1 MRRVLALLLVLSSHA
16 LAQPRVPLLDLAQ
29 EPGLSAADRTSVER
43 FLRMPVPRV
52 LALGPGG
59 AIGWQSLG
67 GPPEQIEQRA
77 LESCQRRTN
86 GAPCQVAV
94 RDLSVVLPGRAWNP
108 PPAPAGV
115 AISSPSRETLPD
127 PRFLYW
133 GPQQA
138 RGILVFAH
146 GRAGRGA
153 DSRGAQP
160 QSWTRRFN
168 NAGYDVWRFDR
179 HPASDEALP
188 AAGWLRGDLAELR
201 RRGYRHVIVAGQ
213 SRGGWNTLMVLDTPG
228 LADVHIAI
236 APAAHGDLGSQ
247 NRGNQ
252 VDELRTIVGRAA
264 GAAQARVAVANFRN
278 DDFDAD
284 PDRRGAL
291 FRELGAKS
299 AAFLFID
306 RPDGPTGHGAGVT
319 TAFNDRFGACLFRFA
334 TVTPAPTSC

>member
-1 MRRVLALLLVLSSHA
+1 MRWVVLFAMLASA
-16 LAQPRVPLLDLAQ
+16 AAAQPRPPLLDLAQ

-43 FLRMPVPRV
+43 FLRMSVPRV
-52 LALGPGG
+52 LAMGPGG

-67 GPPEQIEQRA
+67 GAPEQVEQRA
-77 LESCQRRTN
+77 LESCQRRTG

-94 RDLSVVLPGRAWNP
+94 RDLAIVLPGRAWTA
-108 PPAPAGV
+108 PAPPNGL
-115 AISSPSRETLPD
+115 AISSMSHETLPD
-127 PRFLYW
+127 PRFLWW

-138 RGILVFAH
+138 RGVLVWAH
-146 GRAGRGA
+146 GRAARGA
-153 DSRGAQP
+153 DSRGQQP
-160 QSWTRRFN
+160 QSWTRHFN

-179 HPASDEALP
+179 HPSSDEALP

-201 RRGYRHVIVAGQ
+201 RRGYRHVVMAGQ

-236 APAAHGDLGSQ
+236 APAAHGDLGSM

-252 VDELRTIVGRAA
+252 LDELRTIVRRAA
-264 GAAQARVAVANFRN
+264 GAARARVAVANFRN

-284 PDRRGAL
+284 PDRRAVL

-306 RPDGPTGHGAGVT
+306 RPEQPTGHGGGAS
-319 TAFNDRFGACLFRFA
+319 TAFNDRFGACLLRFA
-334 TVTPAPTSC
+334 TATPPPTAC

>member
-1 MRRVLALLLVLSSHA
+1 MRWILPLLLLALPA
-16 LAQPRVPLLDLAQ
+16 FAQPRPPLLDLAQ

-43 FLRMPVPRV
+43 FLRMPVPRA

-67 GPPEQIEQRA
+67 GPPEQVEQRA

-94 RDLSVVLPGRAWNP
+94 RDLAIVLPGRAWTA
-108 PPAPAGV
+108 PAPPNGL
-115 AISSPSRETLPD
+115 AITSMSRETLPD
-127 PRFLYW
+127 PRFLWW

-138 RGILVFAH
+138 RGVLVWAH
-146 GRAGRGA
+146 GRGPRGA
-153 DSRGAQP
+153 DSRGGQP
-160 QSWTRRFN
+160 QSWTRHFN

-179 HPASDEALP
+179 HPNSDEALP

-201 RRGYRHVIVAGQ
+201 RRGYRHVVMAGQ

-236 APAAHGDLGSQ
+236 APAAHGDLSSA
-247 NRGNQ
+247 NRGRQ
-252 VDELRTIVGRAA
+252 MDELGAVVAAAA
-264 GAAQARVAVANFRN
+264 GATRARVAVANFRD
-278 DDFDAD
+278 DDFDAN
-284 PDRRGAL
+284 PDRRATL
-291 FRELGAKS
+291 FRELGTKS

-306 RPDGPTGHGAGVT
+306 RPEQPTGHGGGAT
-319 TAFNDRFGACLFRFA
+319 TAFSDRFGACLLRFA
-334 TVTPAPTSC
+334 TEARPPREC